1 MMLEGD
7 LQPQSIKDLQKS
19 TPTYF
24 TQAFQAMQG
33 AKNTE
38 YSEKK

>member
-33 AKNTE
+33 AKHTE